1 MKKFNLKEAVK
12 NLNEKLKNDKKF
24 KARFAT
30 LTVAG
35 VIVIAT
41 AITVPTVVHNNKI
54 KAEENTTNVAV
65 QAEPETETTTLPDGV
80 ETTVDAEGHVVPV
93 TDESGN
99 FVYTTATPETTI
111 AAIDNTA
118 VENNNANNDN
128 AGGNKGS
135 SSNTGSSNNKS
146 TGGNKNTGANKTNNG
161 NKNNSGNKGN
171 SGGSNSS
178 GGSQQQGTRPVTE
191 ADVKAIVEEA
201 KAYARSKGF
210 VIDSSMTEVG
220 TSWGPEL
227 GINKEFEP
235 GDNKLYAEHLRDRID
250 STYENMRTVNGSWGI
265 TENGRAVRG
274 HNVKAEGRSFDEL
287 WSEDPATINI
297 FYKYRPNDS
306 AEPYY
311 IYVVTV

>member
-54 KAEENTTNVAV
+54 KAEESTTNVAV

-111 AAIDNTA
+111 AAIESTA
-118 VENNNANNDN
+118 ANVNNNTNNT

-135 SSNTGSSNNKS
+135 SGNTGSSNNKS
-146 TGGNKNTGANKTNNG
+146 TGGKKNTGGNKTNSG

-178 GGSQQQGTRPVTE
+178 GGGNNQQSWRPVTE

-201 KAYARSKGF
+201 KSYARNKYGF
-210 VIDSSMTEVG
+210 VIDSSLTEVG
-220 TSWGPEL
+220 TSWGPEI
-227 GINKEFEP
+227 GITKEFEP
-235 GDNKLYAEHLRDRID
+235 GDDKLYAEHLRDRID
-250 STYENMRTVNGSWGI
+250 SEYKG
-265 TENGRAVRG
+265 GRQEFPEWSDEEY
-274 HNVKAEGRSFDEL
+274 AEF
-287 WSEDPATINI
+287 WKKYPARMNI

-311 IYVVTV
+311 IYVVY

>member
-35 VIVIAT
+35 VIVVAT

-146 TGGNKNTGANKTNNG
+146 TGGNKNTGGNKTNSG

-178 GGSQQQGTRPVTE
+178 GGSQQQGSRPVTE

-227 GINKEFEP
+227 GITKEFEP
-235 GDNKLYAEHLRDRID
+235 GDNKLYAKHLRDRID
-250 STYENMRTVNGSWGI
+250 STYELLR
-265 TENGRAVRG
+265 E
-274 HNVKAEGRSFDEL
+274 D
-287 WSEDPATINI
+287 WSEMSDEEYAEYRAKKPAHINI

-311 IYVVTV
+311 IYVVY

>member
-35 VIVIAT
+35 VIVVAT

-54 KAEENTTNVAV
+54 KAEESTTNVAV

-111 AAIDNTA
+111 AAIESTVAN
-118 VENNNANNDN
+118 VNNNTNNT

-135 SSNTGSSNNKS
+135 SSNTGSSNNKN
-146 TGGNKNTGANKTNNG
+146 TGGNKTNSG

-178 GGSQQQGTRPVTE
+178 GGGNNQQSWRPVTE

-201 KAYARSKGF
+201 KSYARSKGIT
-210 VIDSSMTEVG
+210 IDSSLTKYG
-220 TSWGPEL
+220 TTWGPET
-227 GINKEFEP
+227 GV
-235 GDNKLYAEHLRDRID
+235 LYKSTPETRAKCLKDVKYDVDDMYKRMKANFTDEEWKKIEQEHPETI
-250 STYENMRTVNGSWGI
+250 
-265 TENGRAVRG
+265 AV
-274 HNVKAEGRSFDEL
+274 
-287 WSEDPATINI
+287 NI
-297 FYKYRPNDS
+297 FYEYRPNDS
-306 AEPYY
+306 EEPYY
-311 IYVVTV
+311 IYVVC

>member
-1 MKKFNLKEAVK
+1 MKKFNLKEAAK

-111 AAIDNTA
+111 AAIESTA
-118 VENNNANNDN
+118 ANVNNNTNNT

-135 SSNTGSSNNKS
+135 SGNTGSSNNKS
-146 TGGNKNTGANKTNNG
+146 TGGKKNTGGNKTNSG

-171 SGGSNSS
+171 SSGSNSS

-220 TSWGPEL
+220 TSWGPET
-227 GINKEFEP
+227 GIGYDFTPEWKAKYSK
-235 GDNKLYAEHLRDRID
+235 DLRDRID
-250 STYENMRTVNGSWGI
+250 DTYKLLRE
-265 TENGRAVRG
+265 
-274 HNVKAEGRSFDEL
+274 D
-287 WSEDPATINI
+287 WSEMSDEEYAEYRAKKPAHINI

-311 IYVVTV
+311 IYVVY

>member
-35 VIVIAT
+35 VIVVAT

-111 AAIDNTA
+111 AAIESTA
-118 VENNNANNDN
+118 ANVNNNTNNT

-135 SSNTGSSNNKS
+135 SRNTGSSNNKS
-146 TGGNKNTGANKTNNG
+146 TGGNKTNSG

-178 GGSQQQGTRPVTE
+178 GGSQQQGTRRPVTE

-201 KAYARSKGF
+201 KAYARNKYGF
-210 VIDSSMTEVG
+210 VIDSSLTEVG
-220 TSWGPEL
+220 TSWGPET
-227 GINKEFEP
+227 GILAKFDDARKAKYSKDLRDEIDGVYKGGRQDFSELS
-235 GDNKLYAEHLRDRID
+235 DEEYAEFWKKH
-250 STYENMRTVNGSWGI
+250 
-265 TENGRAVRG
+265 
-274 HNVKAEGRSFDEL
+274 
-287 WSEDPATINI
+287 PARMNI

-311 IYVVTV
+311 IYVVY

>member
-65 QAEPETETTTLPDGV
+65 QAEPETETTTLPDGI

-146 TGGNKNTGANKTNNG
+146 TGGKKNTGGNKTNSG

-201 KAYARSKGF
+201 KAYARNKYGF
-210 VIDSSMTEVG
+210 VIDSSLTEVG

-227 GINKEFEP
+227 GITKEFEP
-235 GDNKLYAEHLRDRID
+235 GDNKLYAEQLHDRID
-250 STYENMRTVNGSWGI
+250 STYKRQ
-265 TENGRAVRG
+265 
-274 HNVKAEGRSFDEL
+274 KANFTDEEWEKML
-287 WSEDPATINI
+287 KEHPEALGLNI

-311 IYVVTV
+311 VYVVF

>member
-54 KAEENTTNVAV
+54 KAEENTSSVTLW
-65 QAEPETETTTLPDGV
+65 AEPETETTTLPDGV

-128 AGGNKGS
+128 GGNK
-135 SSNTGSSNNKS
+135 NTNTGNKGSSNNKS
-146 TGGNKNTGANKTNNG
+146 NSGNKNTGSNKTNSG

-178 GGSQQQGTRPVTE
+178 GGSQQQGSRPVTE

-201 KAYARSKGF
+201 RAYAKNKYGYL
-210 VIDSSMTEVG
+210 VDTSMEFKTPEG
-220 TSWGPEL
+220 YNTSWGPET
-227 GINKEFEP
+227 GILAKF
-235 GDNKLYAEHLRDRID
+235 DDEHKAKYSKDLRDEID
-250 STYENMRTVNGSWGI
+250 GVYKQSRQCFSELSDEEWEAMI
-265 TENGRAVRG
+265 KKEPRG
-274 HNVKAEGRSFDEL
+274 LR
-287 WSEDPATINI
+287 INI

-311 IYVVTV
+311 IYVVHG

>member
-111 AAIDNTA
+111 AAIESTA
-118 VENNNANNDN
+118 ANVNNNTNNT

-146 TGGNKNTGANKTNNG
+146 TGGNKTNSG

-201 KAYARSKGF
+201 KAYARNKYGF
-210 VIDSSMTEVG
+210 VIDSSLTEVG
-220 TSWGPEL
+220 TSWGPET
-227 GINKEFEP
+227 GILAKFDDARKAKYSKDLRDEIDGVYKGGRQDFSELS
-235 GDNKLYAEHLRDRID
+235 DEEYAE
-250 STYENMRTVNGSWGI
+250 
-265 TENGRAVRG
+265 
-274 HNVKAEGRSFDEL
+274 L
-287 WSEDPATINI
+287 WKKHPARMNI

-311 IYVVTV
+311 IYVVY

>member
-146 TGGNKNTGANKTNNG
+146 TGGKKNTGGNKTNSG

-178 GGSQQQGTRPVTE
+178 GGSQQQGSRTVTE

-201 KAYARSKGF
+201 KAYARNKYGF
-210 VIDSSMTEVG
+210 VIDSSLTEVG
-220 TSWGPEL
+220 TSWGPEI
-227 GINKEFEP
+227 GITKEFEP
-235 GDNKLYAEHLRDRID
+235 GDDKLYAEHLRDRID
-250 STYENMRTVNGSWGI
+250 STYKG
-265 TENGRAVRG
+265 GRQDFSELSDEEYA
-274 HNVKAEGRSFDEL
+274 EL
-287 WSEDPATINI
+287 WKKHPARMNI

-311 IYVVTV
+311 IYVVY

>member
-1 MKKFNLKEAVK
+1 MKKFNLKEAAK

-35 VIVIAT
+35 VIVVAT

-111 AAIDNTA
+111 AAIESTA
-118 VENNNANNDN
+118 ANVNNNTNNT

-146 TGGNKNTGANKTNNG
+146 TGGKKNTGGNKTNSG

-201 KAYARSKGF
+201 KSYARSKGF

-227 GINKEFEP
+227 GITKEFEP
-235 GDNKLYAEHLRDRID
+235 GDNKLYAKRLRDRTD
-250 STYENMRTVNGSWGI
+250 STYELLR
-265 TENGRAVRG
+265 EN
-274 HNVKAEGRSFDEL
+274 
-287 WSEDPATINI
+287 WSEMSDEEYAEYRAKKPAHINI

-311 IYVVTV
+311 IYVVY

>member
-35 VIVIAT
+35 VIVVAT

-111 AAIDNTA
+111 AAIESTA
-118 VENNNANNDN
+118 ANVNNNTNNT

-135 SSNTGSSNNKS
+135 SGNTGSSNNKS
-146 TGGNKNTGANKTNNG
+146 TGGKKNTGGNKTNSG

-220 TSWGPEL
+220 TSWGPET
-227 GINKEFEP
+227 GILAKFDDSHKAKYSKDLRDEID
-235 GDNKLYAEHLRDRID
+235 GTYKLLREDWSEMSDEEYAE
-250 STYENMRTVNGSWGI
+250 Y
-265 TENGRAVRG
+265 RA
-274 HNVKAEGRSFDEL
+274 KK
-287 WSEDPATINI
+287 PAHINI

-311 IYVVTV
+311 IYVVY

>member
-1 MKKFNLKEAVK
+1 MKKFNVKEAVK

-41 AITVPTVVHNNKI
+41 AVTVPTVVHNNKI

-146 TGGNKNTGANKTNNG
+146 TGGKKNTGGNKTNSG

-201 KAYARSKGF
+201 KAYARNKYGF
-210 VIDSSMTEVG
+210 VIDSSLTEVG
-220 TSWGPEL
+220 TSWGPET
-227 GINKEFEP
+227 GIGYDFTPEWKAKYSKN
-235 GDNKLYAEHLRDRID
+235 LRDRID
-250 STYENMRTVNGSWGI
+250 STYRI
-265 TENGRAVRG
+265 Q
-274 HNVKAEGRSFDEL
+274 KANYTDEE
-287 WSEDPATINI
+287 WKKIQSEHPEAIALNI

-311 IYVVTV
+311 IYVVY

>member
-1 MKKFNLKEAVK
+1 MKKFNLKEAAK

-111 AAIDNTA
+111 AAIESTA
-118 VENNNANNDN
+118 ANVNNNTNNT

-146 TGGNKNTGANKTNNG
+146 TGGNKTNSG

-178 GGSQQQGTRPVTE
+178 GGSQQQGSRTVTE

-201 KAYARSKGF
+201 KAYARNKYGF
-210 VIDSSMTEVG
+210 VIDSSLTEVG
-220 TSWGPEL
+220 TSWGPEI
-227 GINKEFEP
+227 GITKEFEP
-235 GDNKLYAEHLRDRID
+235 GDDKLYAEHLRDRID
-250 STYENMRTVNGSWGI
+250 STYKG
-265 TENGRAVRG
+265 GRQDFSELSDEEYA
-274 HNVKAEGRSFDEL
+274 EL
-287 WSEDPATINI
+287 WKKHPARMNI

-311 IYVVTV
+311 IYVVY

>member
-1 MKKFNLKEAVK
+1 MKKFNLKEAAK

-35 VIVIAT
+35 VIVVAT

-111 AAIDNTA
+111 AAIESTA
-118 VENNNANNDN
+118 ANVNNNTNNT

-146 TGGNKNTGANKTNNG
+146 TGGNKTNSG

-178 GGSQQQGTRPVTE
+178 GGSQQQGSRTVTE

-201 KAYARSKGF
+201 KSYARNKYGF
-210 VIDSSMTEVG
+210 VIDSSLTEVG
-220 TSWGPEL
+220 TSWGPEI
-227 GINKEFEP
+227 GITKEFEP
-235 GDNKLYAEHLRDRID
+235 GDDKLYAEHLRDRID
-250 STYENMRTVNGSWGI
+250 STYRI
-265 TENGRAVRG
+265 Q
-274 HNVKAEGRSFDEL
+274 KANFTDEE
-287 WSEDPATINI
+287 WKKIQSEHPEAIALNI

-311 IYVVTV
+311 IYVVY

>member
-1 MKKFNLKEAVK
+1 MKKFNLKEAAK

-35 VIVIAT
+35 VIVVAT

-54 KAEENTTNVAV
+54 KAEESTTNVAV

-111 AAIDNTA
+111 AAIESTA
-118 VENNNANNDN
+118 ANVNNNTNNT

-135 SSNTGSSNNKS
+135 SGNTGSSNNKS
-146 TGGNKNTGANKTNNG
+146 TGGKKNTGGNKTNSG

-171 SGGSNSS
+171 SGASNSS

-201 KAYARSKGF
+201 KTYARNKYGF
-210 VIDSSMTEVG
+210 VIDSSLTEVG
-220 TSWGPEL
+220 TSWGPEI
-227 GINKEFEP
+227 GITKEFEP
-235 GDNKLYAEHLRDRID
+235 GDDKLYAEHLRDRID
-250 STYENMRTVNGSWGI
+250 STYKG
-265 TENGRAVRG
+265 GRQDFSELSDEEYA
-274 HNVKAEGRSFDEL
+274 EL
-287 WSEDPATINI
+287 WKKHPARMNI

-311 IYVVTV
+311 IYVVY

>member
-35 VIVIAT
+35 VIVVAT

-118 VENNNANNDN
+118 VESNNANNDN

-146 TGGNKNTGANKTNNG
+146 TGGKKNTGGNKT
-161 NKNNSGNKGN
+161 NSGNKGN
-171 SGGSNSS
+171 SGNKNTGNS

-210 VIDSSMTEVG
+210 VIDSSLTEVG
-220 TSWGPEL
+220 TSWGPEI
-227 GINKEFEP
+227 GITKEFEP
-235 GDNKLYAEHLRDRID
+235 GDDKLYAEHLRDRID
-250 STYENMRTVNGSWGI
+250 STYKG
-265 TENGRAVRG
+265 GRQDFSELSDEEYA
-274 HNVKAEGRSFDEL
+274 EL
-287 WSEDPATINI
+287 WKKHPARMNI

-311 IYVVTV
+311 IYVVY

>member
-1 MKKFNLKEAVK
+1 MKKFNLKEAAK

-35 VIVIAT
+35 VIVVAT

-111 AAIDNTA
+111 AAIESTA
-118 VENNNANNDN
+118 ANVNNNTNNT

-146 TGGNKNTGANKTNNG
+146 TGGKKNTGGNKTNSG

-201 KAYARSKGF
+201 KSYARSKGF

-227 GINKEFEP
+227 GITKEFEP
-235 GDNKLYAEHLRDRID
+235 GDNKLYAKQLRDRTD
-250 STYENMRTVNGSWGI
+250 STYELLR
-265 TENGRAVRG
+265 E
-274 HNVKAEGRSFDEL
+274 D
-287 WSEDPATINI
+287 WSEMSDEEYAEYRAKKPAHINI

-311 IYVVTV
+311 IYVVY

>member
-1 MKKFNLKEAVK
+1 MKKFNLKEAAK

-111 AAIDNTA
+111 AAIESTA
-118 VENNNANNDN
+118 ANVNNNTNNT

-146 TGGNKNTGANKTNNG
+146 TGGKKNTGGNKTNSG

-178 GGSQQQGTRPVTE
+178 GGGNNQQSWRPVTE

-227 GINKEFEP
+227 GITKEFEP
-235 GDNKLYAEHLRDRID
+235 GDNKLYAKQLRDRID
-250 STYENMRTVNGSWGI
+250 STYELLR
-265 TENGRAVRG
+265 E
-274 HNVKAEGRSFDEL
+274 D
-287 WSEDPATINI
+287 WSEMSDEEYAEYRAKKPAHINI

-311 IYVVTV
+311 IYVVY

>member
-1 MKKFNLKEAVK
+1 MKKFNLKEAAK
-12 NLNEKLKNDKKF
+12 SLNEKLKNDKKF

-35 VIVIAT
+35 VIVVAT

-111 AAIDNTA
+111 AAIESTA
-118 VENNNANNDN
+118 ANVNNNTNNT

-135 SSNTGSSNNKS
+135 SGNTGSSNNKS
-146 TGGNKNTGANKTNNG
+146 TGGKKNTGGNKTNSG

-178 GGSQQQGTRPVTE
+178 GGGQQQGTRPVIE

-201 KAYARSKGF
+201 KSYARNKYGF
-210 VIDSSMTEVG
+210 VIDSSLTEVG
-220 TSWGPEL
+220 TSWGPET
-227 GINKEFEP
+227 GILAKFDDARKAKYSKDLRDEIDGVYKGGRQDFSELS
-235 GDNKLYAEHLRDRID
+235 DEEYAE
-250 STYENMRTVNGSWGI
+250 
-265 TENGRAVRG
+265 
-274 HNVKAEGRSFDEL
+274 L
-287 WSEDPATINI
+287 WKKHPARMNI

-311 IYVVTV
+311 IYVVY

>member
-1 MKKFNLKEAVK
+1 MKKFNLKEAAK

-35 VIVIAT
+35 VIVVAT

-111 AAIDNTA
+111 AAIESTA
-118 VENNNANNDN
+118 ANVNNNTNNT

-146 TGGNKNTGANKTNNG
+146 TGGKNNTGGNKTNSG

-201 KAYARSKGF
+201 KSYARSKGF

-227 GINKEFEP
+227 GITKEFEP
-235 GDNKLYAEHLRDRID
+235 GDNKLYAKQLRDRTD
-250 STYENMRTVNGSWGI
+250 STYELLR
-265 TENGRAVRG
+265 E
-274 HNVKAEGRSFDEL
+274 D
-287 WSEDPATINI
+287 WSEMSDEEYAEYRAKKPAHINI

-311 IYVVTV
+311 IYVVY

>member
-1 MKKFNLKEAVK
+1 MKKFNVKEAVK

-35 VIVIAT
+35 VIVVAT

-111 AAIDNTA
+111 AAIESTA
-118 VENNNANNDN
+118 ANVNNNTNNT

-135 SSNTGSSNNKS
+135 SGNTGSSNNKS
-146 TGGNKNTGANKTNNG
+146 TGGKKNTGGNKTNSG

-171 SGGSNSS
+171 SGASNSS

-210 VIDSSMTEVG
+210 VIDSSLTEVG
-220 TSWGPEL
+220 TSWGPEI
-227 GINKEFEP
+227 GITKEFEP
-235 GDNKLYAEHLRDRID
+235 GDDKLYAEHLRDRID
-250 STYENMRTVNGSWGI
+250 STYRI
-265 TENGRAVRG
+265 Q
-274 HNVKAEGRSFDEL
+274 KANFTDEE
-287 WSEDPATINI
+287 WKKIQSEHPEAIALNI

-311 IYVVTV
+311 IYVVY

>member
-1 MKKFNLKEAVK
+1 MKKFNLKEAAK

-24 KARFAT
+24 KTRFAT

-35 VIVIAT
+35 VIVVAT

-111 AAIDNTA
+111 AAIESTA
-118 VENNNANNDN
+118 ANVNNNTNNT

-135 SSNTGSSNNKS
+135 SGNTGSSNNKS
-146 TGGNKNTGANKTNNG
+146 TGGKKNTGGNKTNSG

-178 GGSQQQGTRPVTE
+178 GSSQQQGTRPVTE

-201 KAYARSKGF
+201 KSYARNKYGF
-210 VIDSSMTEVG
+210 VIDSSLTEVG

-227 GINKEFEP
+227 GITKEFEP
-235 GDNKLYAEHLRDRID
+235 GDDKLYAKQLHDRID
-250 STYENMRTVNGSWGI
+250 STYKG
-265 TENGRAVRG
+265 GRQDFSELSDEEYA
-274 HNVKAEGRSFDEL
+274 EL
-287 WSEDPATINI
+287 WKKHPARMNI

-311 IYVVTV
+311 IYVVY

>member
-146 TGGNKNTGANKTNNG
+146 TGGKKNTGGNKTNSG

-178 GGSQQQGTRPVTE
+178 GGSQQQGSRPVTE

-227 GINKEFEP
+227 GITKEFEP
-235 GDNKLYAEHLRDRID
+235 GDNKLYAKQLRDRID
-250 STYENMRTVNGSWGI
+250 STYELLR
-265 TENGRAVRG
+265 E
-274 HNVKAEGRSFDEL
+274 D
-287 WSEDPATINI
+287 WSEMSDEEYAEYRAKKPAHINI

-311 IYVVTV
+311 IYVVY

>member
-41 AITVPTVVHNNKI
+41 AITVPTVVHTNKI

-146 TGGNKNTGANKTNNG
+146 TGGKKNTGGNKTNSG

-178 GGSQQQGTRPVTE
+178 GGSQQQGSRPVTE

-220 TSWGPEL
+220 TSWGPET
-227 GINKEFEP
+227 GILAKFDDAHKAKYSKDLRDEID
-235 GDNKLYAEHLRDRID
+235 GTYKLLREDWSEMSDEEYAE
-250 STYENMRTVNGSWGI
+250 Y
-265 TENGRAVRG
+265 RA
-274 HNVKAEGRSFDEL
+274 KK
-287 WSEDPATINI
+287 PAHINI

-311 IYVVTV
+311 IYVVY

>member
-1 MKKFNLKEAVK
+1 MKKFNLKEAAK

-111 AAIDNTA
+111 AAIESTA
-118 VENNNANNDN
+118 ANVNNNTNNT

-135 SSNTGSSNNKS
+135 SGNTGSSNNKS
-146 TGGNKNTGANKTNNG
+146 TGGKKNTGGNKTNSG

-178 GGSQQQGTRPVTE
+178 GGSQQQGSRTVTE

-201 KAYARSKGF
+201 KSYARSKGF

-227 GINKEFEP
+227 GITKEFEP
-235 GDNKLYAEHLRDRID
+235 GDNKLYAKQLRDRTD
-250 STYENMRTVNGSWGI
+250 STYELLR
-265 TENGRAVRG
+265 E
-274 HNVKAEGRSFDEL
+274 D
-287 WSEDPATINI
+287 WSEMSDEEYAEYRAKKPAHINI

-311 IYVVTV
+311 IYVVY

>member
-1 MKKFNLKEAVK
+1 MKKFNLKEAAK
-12 NLNEKLKNDKKF
+12 NLNEKLKHDKKF

-146 TGGNKNTGANKTNNG
+146 TGGKKNTGGNKTNSG

-201 KAYARSKGF
+201 KSYARSKGF

-227 GINKEFEP
+227 GITKEFEP
-235 GDNKLYAEHLRDRID
+235 GDNKLYAKQLRDRTD
-250 STYENMRTVNGSWGI
+250 STYELLR
-265 TENGRAVRG
+265 E
-274 HNVKAEGRSFDEL
+274 D
-287 WSEDPATINI
+287 WSEMSDEEYAEYRAKKPAHINI

-311 IYVVTV
+311 IYVVY

>member
-65 QAEPETETTTLPDGV
+65 QAEPETETTTLPDGI

-111 AAIDNTA
+111 AAIESTA
-118 VENNNANNDN
+118 ANVNNNTNNI

-146 TGGNKNTGANKTNNG
+146 TGGKKNTGGNKTNSG

-171 SGGSNSS
+171 SGGSNSI
-178 GGSQQQGTRPVTE
+178 GGSQQQGSRTVTE

-201 KAYARSKGF
+201 KSYARNKYGF
-210 VIDSSMTEVG
+210 VIDSSLTEVG
-220 TSWGPEL
+220 TSWGPET
-227 GINKEFEP
+227 GILAKF
-235 GDNKLYAEHLRDRID
+235 DDARKAKYSKDLRDEID
-250 STYENMRTVNGSWGI
+250 GVYKGI
-265 TENGRAVRG
+265 RYGGWCADLSDEEWEKM
-274 HNVKAEGRSFDEL
+274 VKEHPEGLSL
-287 WSEDPATINI
+287 NI

-311 IYVVTV
+311 IYVVY

>member
-1 MKKFNLKEAVK
+1 MKKFNLKEVVK

-41 AITVPTVVHNNKI
+41 AITVPTVVHNNKV

-146 TGGNKNTGANKTNNG
+146 TGGKKNTGGNKTNSG

-210 VIDSSMTEVG
+210 VIDSSLTEVG
-220 TSWGPEL
+220 TSWGPEI

-235 GDNKLYAEHLRDRID
+235 GDDKLYAEQLRDRID
-250 STYENMRTVNGSWGI
+250 STYRI
-265 TENGRAVRG
+265 Q
-274 HNVKAEGRSFDEL
+274 KANFTDEE
-287 WSEDPATINI
+287 WKKIQSEHPEAIGLNI

-311 IYVVTV
+311 IYVVY

>member
-1 MKKFNLKEAVK
+1 M
-12 NLNEKLKNDKKF
+12 
-24 KARFAT
+24 
-30 LTVAG
+30 
-35 VIVIAT
+35 
-41 AITVPTVVHNNKI
+41 HNNKI

-65 QAEPETETTTLPDGV
+65 QAEPETETTTLPDGI

-99 FVYTTATPETTI
+99 FVYTTAAPETTI
-111 AAIDNTA
+111 AAIESTA
-118 VENNNANNDN
+118 ANINNNTNNT

-146 TGGNKNTGANKTNNG
+146 TGGKKNTGGNKTNSG

-220 TSWGPEL
+220 TSWGPET
-227 GINKEFEP
+227 GILAKFDDAHKAKYSKDLRDEIDGTYELLRE
-235 GDNKLYAEHLRDRID
+235 DWSEMSDEEYAE
-250 STYENMRTVNGSWGI
+250 Y
-265 TENGRAVRG
+265 RA
-274 HNVKAEGRSFDEL
+274 KK
-287 WSEDPATINI
+287 PAHINI

-311 IYVVTV
+311 IYVVY

>member
-1 MKKFNLKEAVK
+1 MKKFNLKEAAK

-35 VIVIAT
+35 VIVVAT

-111 AAIDNTA
+111 AAIESTA
-118 VENNNANNDN
+118 ANVNNNTNNT

-146 TGGNKNTGANKTNNG
+146 TGGKNNTGGNKTNSG

-201 KAYARSKGF
+201 KAYARNKYGF
-210 VIDSSMTEVG
+210 VIDSSLTEVG

-227 GINKEFEP
+227 GISKEFEP
-235 GDNKLYAEHLRDRID
+235 GDDKLYAKHLHDRTD
-250 STYENMRTVNGSWGI
+250 STYELLR
-265 TENGRAVRG
+265 E
-274 HNVKAEGRSFDEL
+274 D
-287 WSEDPATINI
+287 WSEMSDEEYAEYRAKKPAHINI

-311 IYVVTV
+311 IYVVY

>member
-1 MKKFNLKEAVK
+1 MKKFNLKEAAK

-111 AAIDNTA
+111 AAIESTA
-118 VENNNANNDN
+118 ANVNNNTNNT

-135 SSNTGSSNNKS
+135 SGNTGSSNNKS
-146 TGGNKNTGANKTNNG
+146 TGGKKNTGGNKTNSG

-178 GGSQQQGTRPVTE
+178 GGSQQQGSRTVTE

-201 KAYARSKGF
+201 KSYARSKGF

-227 GINKEFEP
+227 GITKEFEP
-235 GDNKLYAEHLRDRID
+235 GDNKLYAKQLRDRTD
-250 STYENMRTVNGSWGI
+250 STYELLR
-265 TENGRAVRG
+265 E
-274 HNVKAEGRSFDEL
+274 D
-287 WSEDPATINI
+287 WSEMSDEEYAEYRAKKTAHINI

-311 IYVVTV
+311 IYVVY

>member
-1 MKKFNLKEAVK
+1 MKKFNLKEAAK

-35 VIVIAT
+35 VIVVAT

-111 AAIDNTA
+111 AAIESTA
-118 VENNNANNDN
+118 ANVNNNTNNT

-146 TGGNKNTGANKTNNG
+146 TGGKKNTGGNKTNSG

-178 GGSQQQGTRPVTE
+178 GGSQQQGSRTVTE

-210 VIDSSMTEVG
+210 VIDSSLTEVG
-220 TSWGPEL
+220 TSWGPEI
-227 GINKEFEP
+227 GITKEFEP
-235 GDNKLYAEHLRDRID
+235 GDDKLYAEHLRDRID
-250 STYENMRTVNGSWGI
+250 STYKRLREDYRWKPPVEQEDGTLRSPGQRTEKEMDEMVSKYGIGS
-265 TENGRAVRG
+265 
-274 HNVKAEGRSFDEL
+274 
-287 WSEDPATINI
+287 INI

-311 IYVVTV
+311 IYVVY

>member
-1 MKKFNLKEAVK
+1 MKKFNLKEAAK

-35 VIVIAT
+35 VIVVAT

-111 AAIDNTA
+111 AAIESTA
-118 VENNNANNDN
+118 ANVNNNTNNT

-135 SSNTGSSNNKS
+135 SGNTGSSNNKS
-146 TGGNKNTGANKTNNG
+146 TGGKKNTGGNKTNSG

-171 SGGSNSS
+171 SGASNSS

-201 KAYARSKGF
+201 KAYARNKYGF
-210 VIDSSMTEVG
+210 VIDSSLTEVG
-220 TSWGPEL
+220 TSWGPET
-227 GINKEFEP
+227 GILAKFDDARKAKYSKDLRDEIDGVYKGGRQDFSELS
-235 GDNKLYAEHLRDRID
+235 DEEYAE
-250 STYENMRTVNGSWGI
+250 
-265 TENGRAVRG
+265 
-274 HNVKAEGRSFDEL
+274 L
-287 WSEDPATINI
+287 WKKHPARMNI

-311 IYVVTV
+311 IYVVY

>member
-1 MKKFNLKEAVK
+1 MKKFNVKEAVK

-41 AITVPTVVHNNKI
+41 AVTVPTVVHNNKI

-146 TGGNKNTGANKTNNG
+146 TGGKKNTGGNKTNSG

-201 KAYARSKGF
+201 KAYARNKYGF
-210 VIDSSMTEVG
+210 VIDSSLTEVG
-220 TSWGPEL
+220 TSWGPEI
-227 GINKEFEP
+227 GIGYDFTPEWKAKYSKN
-235 GDNKLYAEHLRDRID
+235 LRDRID
-250 STYENMRTVNGSWGI
+250 STYRI
-265 TENGRAVRG
+265 Q
-274 HNVKAEGRSFDEL
+274 KANFTDEE
-287 WSEDPATINI
+287 WEKIQSEHPEAIALNI

-306 AEPYY
+306 ADPYY
-311 IYVVTV
+311 IYVVY

>member
-111 AAIDNTA
+111 AAIESTA
-118 VENNNANNDN
+118 ANVNNNTNNT

-146 TGGNKNTGANKTNNG
+146 TGGKKNTGGNKTNSG

-201 KAYARSKGF
+201 KAYARNKYGF
-210 VIDSSMTEVG
+210 VIDSSLTEVG
-220 TSWGPEL
+220 TSWGPEI
-227 GINKEFEP
+227 GITKEFEP
-235 GDNKLYAEHLRDRID
+235 GDDKLYAEHLRDRID
-250 STYENMRTVNGSWGI
+250 STYKG
-265 TENGRAVRG
+265 GRQDFSELSDEEYA
-274 HNVKAEGRSFDEL
+274 EL
-287 WSEDPATINI
+287 WKKHPARMNI

-311 IYVVTV
+311 IYVVY